1 MQDNAAPS
9 TPVASTAFS
18 WRWKLPALFA
28 LMAAL
33 TVGAFGVVAY
43 RAVRGAALESTQV
56 RLRSALAEITTI
68 LELGAVNQLDALRT
82 RATDPAIVAA
92 LKGPRQ
98 PASAGAL
105 AALKPL
111 QGAGGDAIVELI
123 GADGVTRQMLP
134 STAPASPNQTFDFP
148 PDATINPML
157 ERDDALYMQSSV
169 SVRDQGAAIGGI
181 RVTRRI
187 GQGTANRR
195 IAERLLGED
204 VALLIGNQNGTLW
217 LNGRAV
223 SYPLAAGSPTVHA
236 RDGGDWVSASMPV
249 RQTPWLAALEL
260 PEHAALAPAR
270 ALLLPF
276 VLIGALIAIG
286 AAMLG
291 VPVSRTIT
299 NPLADVTAAAEALA
313 RGERDVHLASAGR
326 RDEFGRLAR
335 AFSSMATSVR
345 GVHEKLE
352 SEIDARTGEL
362 TGAVARLEQLHEELR
377 QSERFATLGRLSGS
391 VGTELR
397 NPLGV
402 MSKVVFLLES
412 LPDASSKL
420 KDYASLLRTQIRLS
434 ERLISDLLDRARL
447 GEPAY
452 STVDIS
458 RLVDDVLDRANIPGA
473 VRVERRFSTPLP
485 SMRLDRDQVSQ
496 ILWNLVTNAVQ
507 AMQGGPGTLTIV
519 VSAAGA
525 RLRIE
530 VRDTGPGIDRAD
542 VERVFDPA
550 FTTKPQGVGLGLSIS
565 RAFAR
570 ASGGDLF
577 VSGAGGRGAC
587 FVLDLPAVP
596 VLAEVTASSHA
607 PPDSSVAESAS

>member
-1 MQDNAAPS
+1 M
-9 TPVASTAFS
+9 ASTAFS

-28 LMAAL
+28 LMAVI
-33 TVGAFGVVAY
+33 TVAAFGIVAY
-43 RAVRGAALESTQV
+43 RAVRASAMESAHV
-56 RLRSALAEITTI
+56 RLRSALGEITTI
-68 LELGAVNQLDALRT
+68 LELGAVNQLATLRT
-82 RATDPAIVAA
+82 AAADPSIVSA
-92 LKGPRQ
+92 LKGPRR
-98 PASAGAL
+98 SAGADAV

-111 QGAGGDAIVELI
+111 QGAAGDAIVELI
-123 GADGVTRQMLP
+123 GADGVTRQVLP
-134 STAPASPNQTFDFP
+134 ESAPASPNQTFDFP

-157 ERDDALYMQSSV
+157 ERDGALFMQSSV
-169 SVRDQGAAIGGI
+169 SVRDHGAAVGGI
-181 RVTRRI
+181 RVTRRV
-187 GQGTANRR
+187 GQGSANRR
-195 IAERLLGED
+195 IAERLLGDD
-204 VALLIGNQNGTLW
+204 VALLVGNQNGTLW
-217 LNGRAV
+217 LDGRAV
-223 SYPLAAGSPTVHA
+223 SYPFRPGTPATHT
-236 RDGGDWVSASMPV
+236 REGGDWVSVSMPV

-260 PEHAALAPAR
+260 PEHRALAPAR
-270 ALLLPF
+270 ALFAPF
-276 VLIGALIAIG
+276 VIMGVLIAIG
-286 AAMLG
+286 AALLG

-299 NPLADVTAAAEALA
+299 NPLADVTAAAEAVA
-313 RGERDVHLASAGR
+313 RGERDVRLASVGR
-326 RDEFGRLAR
+326 RDEIGRLAR
-335 AFSSMATSVR
+335 AFATMAASVR
-345 GVHEKLE
+345 GVHERLE

-362 TGAVARLEQLHEELR
+362 TGAVGRLQQLHEELR

-412 LPDASSKL
+412 LPDASPKL

-452 STVDIS
+452 STIDVS
-458 RLVDDVLDRANIPGA
+458 RLVDDVLDRAAIPGA

-485 SMRLDRDQVSQ
+485 PMRLDRDQVTQ
-496 ILWNLVTNAVQ
+496 ILWNVVTNAVN
-507 AMQGGPGTLTIV
+507 AMQGGPGTLTIS

-587 FVLDLPAVP
+587 FVLDLPATP
-596 VLAEVTASSHA
+596 ESSIGDFPAGA
-607 PPDSSVAESAS
+607 PPAIEQAT

>member
-1 MQDNAAPS
+1 MQ
-9 TPVASTAFS
+9 STAARSGSSTSTSFS

-28 LMAAL
+28 LMAVL
-33 TVGAFGVVAY
+33 TVAAFGVVAY
-43 RAVRGAALESTQV
+43 RAVRVAALESAQV
-56 RLRSALAEITTI
+56 RLQSALAEIVTI
-68 LELGAVNQLDALRT
+68 LELGAVNQLDVLRAS
-82 RATDPAIVAA
+82 ATHPAIVAA
-92 LKGPRQ
+92 LRGPRA
-98 PASAGAL
+98 PAMRDAI

-111 QGAGGDAIVELI
+111 QGAAGDAVVELI
-123 GADGVTRQMLP
+123 GADGVARLVLP
-134 STAPASPNQTFDFP
+134 EHAPASPKQTFDFP
-148 PDATINPML
+148 PDATINPMV
-157 ERDDALYMQSSV
+157 ERDGALYLQSSV

-181 RVTRRI
+181 RVTRRTV
-187 GQGTANRR
+187 QGTANRR
-195 IAERLLGED
+195 IAERLLGEE
-204 VALLIGNQNGTLW
+204 VALLIGNRHGTLW

-223 SYPLAAGSPTVHA
+223 SHPPPAGSPAEYV
-236 RDGGDWVSASMPV
+236 RDGAAWLSLARPV
-249 RQTPWLAALEL
+249 PQTPWLAALEL
-260 PEHAALAPAR
+260 PEAAALAPAR
-270 ALLLPF
+270 ALIAPF
-276 VLIGALIAIG
+276 VLIGALIAVG
-286 AAMLG
+286 AALLG
-291 VPVSRTIT
+291 VPLSRTIT
-299 NPLADVTAAAEALA
+299 RPLADVTAAAEAMA
-313 RGERDVHLASAGR
+313 RGDRDVHLASVDR
-326 RDEFGRLAR
+326 RDEIGRLAR
-335 AFSSMATSVR
+335 AFATMATSVR

-362 TGAVARLEQLHEELR
+362 TGAVARLERLHEELR

-412 LPDASSKL
+412 LPDASPKL

-452 STVDIS
+452 STVDIA

-473 VRVERRFSTPLP
+473 VRVERRISTPLP

-496 ILWNLVTNAVQ
+496 ILQSLVTNAVH
-507 AMQGGPGTLTIV
+507 AMHGGPGTLTIAA
-519 VSAAGA
+519 SAAGA

-542 VERVFDPA
+542 VERVFDPS

-570 ASGGDLF
+570 AGGGDLF
-577 VSGAGGRGAC
+577 VAGAGGRGAC

-596 VLAEVTASSHA
+596 ALAQASVESGPEVGQARA
-607 PPDSSVAESAS
+607 